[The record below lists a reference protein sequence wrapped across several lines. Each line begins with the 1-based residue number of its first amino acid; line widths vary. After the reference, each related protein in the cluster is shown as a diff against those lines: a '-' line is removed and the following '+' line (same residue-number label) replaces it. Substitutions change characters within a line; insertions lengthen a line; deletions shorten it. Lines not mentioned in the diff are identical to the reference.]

1 VVRVTLTNGPGH
13 NVVDFELGR
22 QFREA
27 LAGPARSGRVVEIV
41 AEGPN
46 FCVGGD
52 VRGFAADP
60 DASLTALADDFH
72 SCQRLILGFSQP
84 LVMGVQGWAAGIG
97 LSLALTG
104 DVIVLA
110 SGARLRPAYTA
121 IGLTPDGGMTATL
134 PAAVGR
140 ARAMDM
146 FLTNRPMGADEALAC
161 GLASR
166 VVGDEDLH
174 TETASIA
181 AAIAAG
187 PPQAL
192 AATKKLVRTTW
203 RRSRSAT
210 AVSRR
215 RAGRAWRRSWR
226 NGRRPGRRDQRVAHN
241 RQGCRGGRDITYLAE
256 ATSSG
261 DARNGH
267 VRSSDGILD
276 QDARMAQEMGGD
288 GRAQPGAALRGR
300 LPPGAEARGRGEEA
314 LLEGLGRGRR
324 GRDRAR
330 RRQLRGRGLAGGHRV
345 GALRA
350 REH

>member
-1 VVRVTLTNGPGH
+1 MADERVGVSEETPGVVRVTLTNGPGH
-13 NVVDFELGR
+13 NVVDFEFGR

-72 SCQRLILGFSQP
+72 SCQRLLLGFSQP
-84 LVMGVQGWAAGIG
+84 VVIGVQGWAAGIG

-110 SGARLRPAYTA
+110 AGARLRPAYTA

-146 FLTNRPMGADEALAC
+146 FLANRPMGAEEALSC

-174 TETASIA
+174 TETATIA

-192 AATKKLVRTTW
+192 AATKKLVRTADGVLT
-203 RRSRSAT
+203 
-210 AVSRR
+210 
-215 RAGRAWRRSWR
+215 
-226 NGRRPGRRDQRVAHN
+226 DAHL
-241 RQGCRGGRDITYLAE
+241 DLE
-256 ATSSG
+256 AKSIG
-261 DARNGH
+261 D
-267 VRSSDGILD
+267 
-276 QDARMAQEMGGD
+276 
-288 GRAQPGAALRGR
+288 
-300 LPPGAEARGRGEEA
+300 
-314 LLEGLGRGRR
+314 
-324 GRDRAR
+324 
-330 RRQLRGRGLAGGHRV
+330 RGLSPEGREGVASFV
-345 GALRA
+345 AKRA
-350 REH
+350 PNWPS

>member
-1 VVRVTLTNGPGH
+1 MAEERVRVSEDTPGVVRVTLSNGPGH

-27 LAGPARSGRVVEIV
+27 LAGPAQSGRVLEIV

-52 VRGFAADP
+52 VRGFASNP

-72 SCQRLILGFSQP
+72 SCQRLILGLAQP
-84 LVMGVQGWAAGIG
+84 VVMGVQGWAAGIG

-104 DVIVLA
+104 DVIVLGA
-110 SGARLRPAYTA
+110 GARLRPAYTA

-134 PAAVGR
+134 PGAIGR

-146 FLTNRPMGADEALAC
+146 FLTNRPMGAEEALTC

-166 VVGDEDLH
+166 VVPDEDLH

-192 AATKKLVRTTW
+192 AATKKLVRTAEGVLT
-203 RRSRSAT
+203 
-210 AVSRR
+210 
-215 RAGRAWRRSWR
+215 
-226 NGRRPGRRDQRVAHN
+226 DAHL
-241 RQGCRGGRDITYLAE
+241 DLE
-256 ATSSG
+256 AKSIG
-261 DARNGH
+261 D
-267 VRSSDGILD
+267 
-276 QDARMAQEMGGD
+276 
-288 GRAQPGAALRGR
+288 
-300 LPPGAEARGRGEEA
+300 
-314 LLEGLGRGRR
+314 
-324 GRDRAR
+324 
-330 RRQLRGRGLAGGHRV
+330 RGLSPEG
-345 GALRA
+345 
-350 REH
+350 REGVTSFVEKRKPVWPSF